1 MDYKETLN
9 LPKTAFPM
17 KARLSKR
24 EPEFLKRWEEMDI
37 YKRLREARKGRPS
50 YILHDGPPYANG
62 HIHIGHALNKILKDF
77 INKSKAM
84 EGYDIPYVPG
94 WDCHGLPIEHQVEKE
109 LGPKKR
115 EMSKDQIRQVCREYA
130 QRFIEIQ
137 REEFKRLGIFGDWD
151 NPYITMDYHYEAI
164 IVKELSRF
172 FEKGLIYQGK
182 KPVYWCI
189 SCQTALAEAEV
200 EYHDHTSPS
209 IYVKF
214 PTNDD
219 FSRVFPQAKGKKA
232 FVLIWTTTPW
242 TLPANLAI
250 ALHPEFEYVA
260 LEVEDEVWI
269 MAKGLVEDVMGKM
282 GIKGYRILGEAK
294 GRELEGLKCA
304 HPFEPRDSVIILAH
318 YVTLVQGTGCVH
330 TAPGHGQEDY
340 ESGLA
345 YGLDV
350 YNPVQDDGTFDHTV
364 SHFQGVLVWKANP
377 MVIDLLKEKGVLLL
391 EEPITHSYPH
401 CWRCKEPVIFR
412 ATPQWFISMEAQN
425 LRKRCLEE
433 IDRVQW
439 VPSWGRHRIRDMV
452 EQRPDW
458 CISRQRAWGVPI
470 TVLLCQGCGHVVA
483 SRELF
488 GRVVE
493 LTEKEGADVWFR
505 RPPQDFLPPNF
516 SCPRCNGRDFE
527 KVEDILDVWFDS
539 GTSHAAVLEDREELK
554 WPADMYLEGSD
565 QHRGWFQ
572 SSLIEAVATRD
583 QAPFKTVLTHGF
595 VVDGE
600 GKKMSKSMGNVI
612 APQYVIDKYGA
623 DILRLWVAAEDYTED
638 VRISET
644 ILRGLVDAYRK
655 IRNTIRFLLGNLHDY
670 HPHRDLMDYP
680 EMLEMDR
687 WILQRFQGTM
697 ERVRKAYDGF
707 QFHKVH
713 HILHAFCTVDLS
725 SVYLDVV
732 KERLYIHGKTSRERR
747 SAQTALYHLL
757 HSLVRLLAPILSFTM
772 EEAWEHMAKSP
783 RDPQSVHL
791 ALFPE
796 PQENIL
802 PQDRFQAWESLMEVR
817 KEVTRALETARQE
830 GLIGH
835 PFDAKVTLHF
845 PQGKLEFLETFSS
858 QVLREFFIVSAVEI
872 DHLGEGKIKGEE
884 FPLLSVTV
892 EPAPGKK
899 CERCWV
905 YSPTVGEN
913 PQHPTLCRRCLEV
926 LNL

>member
-1 MDYKETLN
+1 MDYKDTLN

-17 KARLSKR
+17 KARLSQR
-24 EPEFLKRWEEMDI
+24 EPEFLKGWEEKNI
-37 YKRLREARKGRPS
+37 YKKLREARKGRPL

-77 INKSKAM
+77 INKAKAM

-130 QRFIEIQ
+130 QKFIEIQ
-137 REEFKRLGIFGDWD
+137 RKEFKRLGVFGDWE
-151 NPYITMDYHYEAI
+151 NPYITMDFHYEAI
-164 IVKELSRF
+164 IVKELGKF
-172 FEKGLIYQGK
+172 FEKGLVYQGK

-214 PTNDD
+214 PAKDD
-219 FSRVFPQAKGKKA
+219 FSGVFPRVKGKKVY
-232 FVLIWTTTPW
+232 VLIWTTTPW

-250 ALHPEFEYVA
+250 ALHPDFDYVA
-260 LEVEDEVWI
+260 LEVGEEVWI
-269 MAKGLVEDVMGKM
+269 LAKGLVEEVMGKL
-282 GIKGYRILGEAK
+282 GVTHYEILGEAK
-294 GRELEGLKCA
+294 GKKLEGLKCS
-304 HPFEPRDSVIILAH
+304 HPFEPRDSVIILAD

-350 YNPVQDDGTFDHTV
+350 YNPVKDDGTFDDTV
-364 SHFQGVLVWKANP
+364 SHFQGVLVWEANP
-377 MVIDLLKEKGVLLL
+377 MVTNLLREKGFLLL

-412 ATPQWFISMEAQN
+412 ATPQWFISMEANN
-425 LRKRCLEE
+425 LRKRCLDE
-433 IDRVQW
+433 IERVQW
-439 VPSWGRHRIRDMV
+439 VPSWGKNRIRDMV

-470 TVLLCQGCGHVVA
+470 TVVLCRGCGHVVA
-483 SRELF
+483 TRELF
-488 GRVVE
+488 QRVAQ

-505 RPPQDFLPPNF
+505 RPPQEFLPSNF
-516 SCPRCNGRDFE
+516 SCPKCGGKEFK

-539 GTSHAAVLEDREELK
+539 GTSHAAVLEDREDLE

-572 SSLIEAVATRD
+572 SSLIESVATRD
-583 QAPFKTVLTHGF
+583 RAPFKTVLTHGF

-612 APQYVIDKYGA
+612 SPQDVINKYGA

-655 IRNTIRFLLGNLHDY
+655 IRNTVRFLLGNLHDFD
-670 HPHRDLMDYP
+670 PTRDLMDYE

-687 WILQRFQGTM
+687 WILQRFQGIVA
-697 ERVRKAYDGF
+697 RVRKAYDSF

-725 SVYLDVV
+725 SVYLDVA
-732 KERLYIHGKTSRERR
+732 KERLYIYGKDSRERR

-772 EEAWEHMAKSP
+772 EEAWQHMAKSP
-783 RDPQSVHL
+783 QDPESVHL
-791 ALFPE
+791 ALFPQPTE
-796 PQENIL
+796 GIL
-802 PQDRFQAWESLMEVR
+802 ARDRFQAWESLMEVR
-817 KEVTRALETARQE
+817 KEVTRALEMARKD

-835 PFDAKVTLHF
+835 PFDAKVILHF
-845 PQGKLEFLETFSS
+845 PQGQLEFLETFSPE
-858 QVLREFFIVSAVEI
+858 VLREFFIVSAVEL
-872 DHLGEGKIKGEE
+872 DHQGEGPVKGEE
-884 FPLLSVTV
+884 FPALSITV
-892 EPAPGKK
+892 EPAPGEK

-905 YSPTVGEN
+905 FSTTVGQD
-913 PQHPTLCRRCLEV
+913 PQHPTLCQRCLEV
-926 LNL
+926 LNP

>member
-1 MDYKETLN
+1 MDYKDTLN

-17 KARLSKR
+17 EARLSKR
-24 EPEFLKRWEEMDI
+24 EPKFLKRWEEIDI
-37 YKRLREARKGRPS
+37 YRKLREERKGQPL

-109 LGPKKR
+109 LGPQKR
-115 EMSKDQIRQVCREYA
+115 DMTKDQIRQVCREYA
-130 QRFIEIQ
+130 DRFINIQ
-137 REEFKRLGIFGDWD
+137 RKEFKRLGIFGDWE
-151 NPYITMDYHYEAI
+151 NPYITMDYRYEAI
-164 IVKELSRF
+164 IVKELGKF

-200 EYHDHTSPS
+200 EYGDHTSPS

-214 PTNDD
+214 PAKDD
-219 FSRVFPQAKGKKA
+219 FTRVFPQVKGKKVY
-232 FVLIWTTTPW
+232 VLIWTTTPW

-250 ALHPEFEYVA
+250 ALHPHLDYVA
-260 LEVEDEVWI
+260 LEVNDEAWI
-269 MAKGLVEDVMGKM
+269 MAKGLVEEVTGKL
-282 GIKGYRILGEAK
+282 GITDHRILGETK
-294 GRELEGLKCA
+294 GNVLEGLKCL
-304 HPFEPRDSVIILAH
+304 HPFEARESVIILAD

-345 YGLDV
+345 YGLEV
-350 YNPVQDDGTFDHTV
+350 YNPVKDDGTFDETV
-364 SHFQGVLVWKANP
+364 SPLQGVLVWEANP
-377 MVIDLLKEKGVLLL
+377 MVTSLLKEKGLLLL

-412 ATPQWFISMEAQN
+412 ATPQWFISMDARD

-433 IDRVQW
+433 IERVKW
-439 VPSWGRHRIRDMV
+439 VPSWGKHRIKDMV
-452 EQRPDW
+452 RDRPDW

-470 TVLLCQGCGHVVA
+470 TVLLCQECGHVVA
-483 SRELF
+483 TKELF
-488 GRVVE
+488 QKVVD

-505 RPPQDFLPPNF
+505 RPPKDFLPPDY
-516 SCPRCNGRDFE
+516 SCPECGCDEF
-527 KVEDILDVWFDS
+527 KKIEDILDVWFDS
-539 GTSHAAVLEDREELK
+539 GTSHAAVLEDRDGLE

-583 QAPFKTVLTHGF
+583 RAPFKTVLTHGF
-595 VVDGE
+595 AVDGK
-600 GKKMSKSMGNVI
+600 GRKMSKSLGNVI
-612 APQYVIDKYGA
+612 APQDVIDRYGA

-655 IRNTIRFLLGNLHDY
+655 TRNTIRFLLGNLHDFA
-670 HPHRDLMDYP
+670 PTRDLLDYQ

-687 WILQRFQGTM
+687 WILQRFQGVI
-697 ERVRKAYDGF
+697 ERVRKAYDSF

-732 KERLYIHGKTSRERR
+732 KERLYIHGQRSKERR

-757 HSLVRLLAPILSFTM
+757 HALVRLLAPILSFTM
-772 EEAWEHMAKSP
+772 EEAWEHLVKRP
-783 RDPQSVHL
+783 QDPPSVHL
-791 ALFPE
+791 ALFPR
-796 PQENIL
+796 PQDGIL
-802 PQDRFQAWESLMEVR
+802 EEDRFQAWESLMEVR
-817 KEVTRALETARQE
+817 KEVTRALEKARRE

-835 PFDAKVTLHF
+835 PFDAKVILHF
-845 PQGKLEFLETFSS
+845 PKGKLGFLETISPW
-858 QVLREFFIVSAVEI
+858 VLREFFIVSAVEL
-872 DHLGEGKIKGEE
+872 DHEGEGDTKGEA
-884 FPLLSVTV
+884 FPHLSITV
-892 EPAPGKK
+892 ESAPGKK

-905 YSPTVGEN
+905 YSPTVGQD
-913 PQHPTLCRRCLEV
+913 PQHPTLCERCMEV
-926 LNL
+926 LSL

>member
-1 MDYKETLN
+1 MDYKDTLN

-17 KARLSKR
+17 KARLSQR
-24 EPEFLKRWEEMDI
+24 EPEFLKHWEEMDI
-37 YKRLREARKGRPS
+37 YRRLREARKGRPL

-77 INKSKAM
+77 INKAKAM

-130 QRFIEIQ
+130 QRFIDIQ
-137 REEFKRLGIFGDWD
+137 KEEFKRLGVFGDWE
-151 NPYITMDYHYEAI
+151 NPYITMDFHYEAI
-164 IVKELSRF
+164 IVKELGKF

-182 KPVYWCI
+182 KPVYWCV

-200 EYHDHTSPS
+200 EYDDHSSPS

-214 PTNDD
+214 PAKDD
-219 FSRVFPQAKGKKA
+219 FSKVFPQAKGKKT

-250 ALHPEFEYVA
+250 ALHPDFDYVA
-260 LEVEDEVWI
+260 LEVGDEVWI
-269 MAKGLVEDVMGKM
+269 MAKGLVEDVMGKL
-282 GIKGYRILGEAK
+282 GISDYRILGEAK
-294 GRELEGLKCA
+294 GKDLEGLKCT
-304 HPFEPRDSVIILAH
+304 HPFEPRDSVIILAD

-350 YNPVQDDGTFDHTV
+350 YNPVKDDGTFDNTV
-364 SHFQGVLVWKANP
+364 SYFQGVLVWDANP
-377 MVIDLLKEKGVLLL
+377 KVINLLKEKGYLLL

-401 CWRCKEPVIFR
+401 CWRCKKPVIFR
-412 ATPQWFISMEAQN
+412 ATPQWFISMEAN
-425 LRKRCLEE
+425 DLRRRCLEE

-439 VPSWGRHRIRDMV
+439 VPSWGKHRIRDMV

-470 TVLLCQGCGHVVA
+470 TVILCQGCGHVIA

-488 GRVVE
+488 GKVVE

-505 RPPQDFLPPNF
+505 RPPEEFLPPDF
-516 SCPRCNGRDFE
+516 SCPECGGREFK

-539 GTSHAAVLEDREELK
+539 GTSHAAVLEDREELE

-583 QAPFKTVLTHGF
+583 RAPFKTVLTHGF

-612 APQYVIDKYGA
+612 APQDVINKYGA

-655 IRNTIRFLLGNLHDY
+655 IRNTVRFLLGNLHDFD
-670 HPHRDLMDYP
+670 PNKNLLDY
-680 EMLEMDR
+680 EDMLEMDR
-687 WILQRFQGTM
+687 WILQRFQGIVA
-697 ERVRKAYDGF
+697 RVRKAYDSF

-725 SVYLDVV
+725 SVYLDIA
-732 KERLYIHGKTSRERR
+732 KERLYIHGKDSRERR

-772 EEAWEHMAKSP
+772 EEAWDHIPKTP
-783 RDPQSVHL
+783 DDPESVHL

-796 PQENIL
+796 PQEGIM
-802 PQDRFQAWESLMEVR
+802 PQDRFQAWEALMEVR
-817 KEVTRALETARQE
+817 KEVTRALEKARKE

-835 PFDAKVTLHF
+835 PFDAKVILHF
-845 PQGKLEFLETFSS
+845 PQGKLDFLETFSPE
-858 QVLREFFIVSAVEI
+858 VLREFFIVSAVEL
-872 DHLGEGKIKGEE
+872 DHEGQGSVKGEE
-884 FPLLSVTV
+884 FPALSITV
-892 EPAPGKK
+892 EPAPGAK

-905 YSPTVGEN
+905 FSTTVGQD
-913 PQHPTLCRRCLEV
+913 PSHPNLCKRCLEV
-926 LNL
+926 LNP